1 MKYAVKTVLCLALG
15 AGIFLSLT
23 SCNKDVSATN
33 RTGNV
38 LLHFTSMVDTNT
50 VFAYNSV
57 YTLTGGR
64 KISVSMA
71 QLYISN
77 IELVKSDGSTYA
89 CTDSLFLKTQVVD
102 EFHLGAIPEG
112 DYTAVKFN
120 VGISPWLNDS
130 VPSLYVDSLRLSHS
144 EMWLGTT
151 AQPDGYVFVNFQG
164 SIDTT
169 DGANGA
175 ELIPFT
181 YKLGT
186 DANLKVVTLS
196 KNFSSVNDQSTRL
209 NIVIDYAKLLNGLQL
224 NEQTNLNV
232 STATDNAGAL
242 ATQVSNNI
250 PLMFRYQ

>member
-23 SCNKDVSATN
+23 SCNKDVTATG

-50 VFAYNSV
+50 IFAYNTV
-57 YTLTGGR
+57 YTVTGGR
-64 KISVSMA
+64 KVSVNMA

-77 IELVKSDGSTYA
+77 IELVKSDGSTYT

-102 EFHLGAIPEG
+102 EFHLGTIPEG

-144 EMWLGTT
+144 EMWLGAT

-169 DGANGA
+169 DAATGAQ
-175 ELIPFT
+175 LIPFT

-186 DANLKVVTLS
+186 NGNLKTVTLA
-196 KNFSSVNDQSTRL
+196 KNFSSVNNQSTRL
-209 NIVIDYAKLLNGLQL
+209 NIAIDYAKLLNGLQL
-224 NEQTNLNV
+224 NEPGNLNV

-250 PLMFRYQ
+250 PLMFSYQ